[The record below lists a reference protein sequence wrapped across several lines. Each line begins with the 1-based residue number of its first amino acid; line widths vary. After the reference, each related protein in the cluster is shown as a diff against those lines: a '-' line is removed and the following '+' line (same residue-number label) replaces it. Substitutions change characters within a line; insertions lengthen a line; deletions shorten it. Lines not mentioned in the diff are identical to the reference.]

1 MAQASTS
8 QSALVVTVAD
18 AHVTMAQ
25 NSKSFAMAAKVFPAH
40 VRDAAAVVYAYCRRV
55 DDEIDNRQGQAQV
68 EALQRLRSELTALY
82 QPSRGEPV
90 AAHLQQLQQVIV
102 AHRIPRLYFDELLRG
117 MELDVSNTHYRTM
130 DQLVDYC
137 YCVASTV
144 GLIMCHIMGVSTKA
158 GAPKA
163 DTLQRAAHLGIAMQL
178 TNICRDVAEDE
189 RNGRVYLPDE
199 LLQSHQVAL
208 DTSEAL
214 IPSDGLS
221 PLSPVIQSLLTTA
234 ERYYRSGQAGAVE
247 LPWRCSF
254 AIRAARR
261 IYAAIG
267 SVIAEGGYDVYAGRA
282 VVSKS
287 RKMFHVAIAALQLA
301 SEMPRRCYYRLS
313 GRRYATPLSV
323 LEVQHVARL

>member
-1 MAQASTS
+1 MSQATSST
-8 QSALVVTVAD
+8 SALVVTVAD

-25 NSKSFAMAAKVFPAH
+25 NSKSFAMAARVFPAH

-82 QPSRGEPV
+82 QPSPNLPL
-90 AAHLQQLQQVIV
+90 AAHLQQLQQVII

-158 GAPKA
+158 GSPKA

-178 TNICRDVAEDE
+178 TNICRDVAEDH

-208 DTSEAL
+208 DTSEVPMPSAGL
-214 IPSDGLS
+214 I
-221 PLSPVIQSLLTTA
+221 PVIQSLLTTA

-267 SVIAEGGYDVYAGRA
+267 SVIAKRGYDVYAGRA
-282 VVSKS
+282 VVSKA
-287 RKMFHVAIAALQLA
+287 RKMFHVTVAALQLA
-301 SEMPRRCYYRLS
+301 SELPQRCYYRLS
-313 GRRYATPLSV
+313 GWRYATPLSA